1 MSWSETKHAINSS
14 LGTSSFLPLDKKIDN
29 LKTAIGVKQIRSGEV
44 STSVSST
51 STTYS
56 LSFGMTAS
64 SKSIVI
70 IEQGNVISSNFNS
83 QYNTPIIVIPG
94 ITCNFQTG
102 LGVTIETITASSI
115 SFTQSITNSES
126 LPVRFLITIIDFY

>member
-1 MSWSETKHAINSS
+1 MSWSEIKHAINST
-14 LGTSSFLPLDKKIDN
+14 LGTNKFMPLDKKIDN
-29 LKTAIGVKQIRSGEV
+29 LKTTIGIKQIRSGEV

-70 IEQGNVISSNFNS
+70 IEQCNVIAGNFNS

-94 ITCNFQTG
+94 ITCNFETG
-102 LGVTIETITASSI
+102 LGVRIKTITASSI
-115 SFTQSITNSES
+115 SFTQGITNSES
-126 LPVRFLITIIDFY
+126 ETVRFLITIIDFY